1 MVMNMEFSAAIFDLD
16 GTLIESNSVWAKI
29 DKIILNKRGIPC
41 SDNFAEKLSSLT
53 YEEAAEEMH
62 RLGVKEDTESLIK
75 EFNEIA
81 VQEYRYNIFLKDNA
95 KEYLEYLKCRGV
107 KLALATASPKEL
119 YEPALRHNGVYGYF
133 DVFCTTGDAGK
144 SKDYPDVY
152 LLAASELGVPPS
164 DCIVFEDVLNGIISA
179 KNAGMFAVGVYDRYS
194 SSDIVTIR
202 LHSDKF
208 IMNFSEMM

>member
-1 MVMNMEFSAAIFDLD
+1 MEFSAAIFDLD

-29 DKIILNKRGIPC
+29 DKRILNKRGIPC
-41 SDNFAEKLSSLT
+41 SDDFAAKLSSLT

-75 EFNEIA
+75 EFNALA

-95 KEYLEYLKCRGV
+95 KEYLEYLKGRGV

-119 YEPALRHNGVYGYF
+119 YEPVLRHNGVYGYF
-133 DVFCTTGDAGK
+133 DAFCTTAEAGK

-152 LLAASELGVPPS
+152 LLAASELGVSPAE
-164 DCIVFEDVLNGIISA
+164 CAVFEDVLNGIVSA
-179 KNAGMFAVGVYDRYS
+179 KNAGMTVIGVYDKYS
-194 SSDIVTIR
+194 SNDIVTIR
-202 LHSDKF
+202 LRSDKF
-208 IMNFSEMM
+208 IMNFSEMI